1 MFNLDPKK
9 FREVFL
15 KSTLLSITFA
25 LAVMNNLVDQF
36 FVTLNGIHAAH
47 AYTLDVPIYW
57 ILLSTATALSA
68 VYSGEIGRHLSMG
81 DKMSADT
88 AATRSVVYS
97 LVFGLAFA
105 LIIWLIIAPILF
117 VYIEDEET
125 MDCAFDYLLPL
136 LVLYFCMSVSCVLGG
151 ILNAEGKAKLYTGI
165 LFTSVLA
172 NIGFGYLFVVI
183 MDMGMFGNGLATALG
198 SLISMLIMLWYFY
211 SGKTRV
217 HISLK
222 KFIWS
227 LDSVR
232 QAFARIRT
240 MTFRLIIR
248 DAAELAIRFSLY
260 LSYALT
266 YGIPMLFSKLI
277 AALGSGAGAY
287 LSSEYAKRYAER
299 DYDGAVRQFVL
310 SILVGGGLLFA
321 LSMVLYI
328 FAEPIASV
336 FTMDPS
342 LEDGKDTLVWT
353 MRVLCFTAPFLG
365 LKNIVNALWSP
376 VGRKE
381 RSLLYE
387 FATQSVKVAIFL
399 YALDSDYRSAIFM
412 LLILRIA
419 STVFILYMAVMC
431 LKKVYWKHCSRGM
444 HPAAA

>member
-1 MFNLDPKK
+1 MFNIDPKK
-9 FREVFL
+9 LREVFL

-36 FVTLNGIHAAH
+36 YVTLNGIHAAH

-125 MDCAFDYLLPL
+125 MDCAFEYLLPL
-136 LVLYFCMSVSCVLGG
+136 LCLYFCMSVSCVLGG

-172 NIGFGYLFVVI
+172 NIGFGYLFVET
-183 MDMGMFGNGLATALG
+183 MDMGMFGNGLSTALG
-198 SLISMLIMLWYFY
+198 SLTSMLIMLWYFF
-211 SGKTRV
+211 SGKTHV

-222 KFIWS
+222 KFVWS
-227 LDSVR
+227 FDSVR

-240 MTFRLIIR
+240 LTFRLIIR
-248 DAAELAIRFSLY
+248 DSAELAIRFSLY

-287 LSSEYAKRYAER
+287 LSSEYAKRYADR
-299 DYDGAVRQFVL
+299 DYDGTVRQFVL
-310 SILVGGGLLFA
+310 SLIIGGGMLFA
-321 LSMVLYI
+321 LSMVIYI
-328 FAEPIASV
+328 FADPIASV

-365 LKNIVNALWSP
+365 LKNIVSAMWAP
-376 VGRKE
+376 VGKKE
-381 RSLLYE
+381 QSLLYE
-387 FATQSVKVAIFL
+387 FATQTVKVIIFIQ
-399 YALDSDYRSAIFM
+399 ALDYDYKTAIIT
-412 LLILRIA
+412 LLVLRIA
-419 STVFILYMAVMC
+419 STAFSIYMAVIG
-431 LKKVYWKHCSRGM
+431 LKKVYKEHCSHGR

>member
-1 MFNLDPKK
+1 MFNIDPKK
-9 FREVFL
+9 LREVFL

-36 FVTLNGIHAAH
+36 YVTLNGIHAAH

-125 MDCAFDYLLPL
+125 MDCAFEYLLPL
-136 LVLYFCMSVSCVLGG
+136 LCLYFCMSVSCVLGG

-172 NIGFGYLFVVI
+172 NIGFGYLFVET
-183 MDMGMFGNGLATALG
+183 MDMGMFGNGLSTALG
-198 SLISMLIMLWYFY
+198 SLTSMLIMLWYFF

-222 KFIWS
+222 KFVWS
-227 LDSVR
+227 FDSVR

-240 MTFRLIIR
+240 LTFRLIIR
-248 DAAELAIRFSLY
+248 DSAELAIRFSLY
-260 LSYALT
+260 MSYALT

-287 LSSEYAKRYAER
+287 LSSEYAKRYADR
-299 DYDGAVRQFVL
+299 DYDGTVRQFVL
-310 SILVGGGLLFA
+310 SLIIGGGLLFA
-321 LSMVLYI
+321 LSMVIYI
-328 FAEPIASV
+328 FADPIASV

-365 LKNIVNALWSP
+365 LKNIVSAMWAP
-376 VGRKE
+376 VGKKE
-381 RSLLYE
+381 QSLLYE
-387 FATQSVKVAIFL
+387 LATQAVKVIIFIQ
-399 YALDSDYRSAIFM
+399 ALDYDYKTAIVT
-412 LLILRIA
+412 LLVLRIA
-419 STVFILYMAVMC
+419 STAFSIYMAVIG
-431 LKKVYWKHCSRGM
+431 LKKVYKEHCSHGR

>member
-1 MFNLDPKK
+1 MFNIDPKK
-9 FREVFL
+9 LREVFL

-36 FVTLNGIHAAH
+36 YVTLNGIHAAH

-125 MDCAFDYLLPL
+125 MDCAFEYLLPL
-136 LVLYFCMSVSCVLGG
+136 LCLYFCMSVSCVLGG

-172 NIGFGYLFVVI
+172 NIGFGYLFVET
-183 MDMGMFGNGLATALG
+183 MDMGMFGNGLSTALG
-198 SLISMLIMLWYFY
+198 SLTSMLIMLWYFF
-211 SGKTRV
+211 SGKTHV

-222 KFIWS
+222 KFVWS
-227 LDSVR
+227 FDSVR

-240 MTFRLIIR
+240 LTFRLIIR
-248 DAAELAIRFSLY
+248 DSAELAIRFSLY

-287 LSSEYAKRYAER
+287 LSSEYAKRYADR
-299 DYDGAVRQFVL
+299 DYDGTVRQFVL
-310 SILVGGGLLFA
+310 SLIIGGGMLFA
-321 LSMVLYI
+321 LSMVIYI
-328 FAEPIASV
+328 FADPIASV

-342 LEDGKDTLVWT
+342 LEDGKGTLVWT

-365 LKNIVNALWSP
+365 LKNIVSAMWAP
-376 VGRKE
+376 VGKKE
-381 RSLLYE
+381 QSLLYE
-387 FATQSVKVAIFL
+387 FATQTVKVIIFIQ
-399 YALDSDYRSAIFM
+399 ALDYDYKTAIIT
-412 LLILRIA
+412 LLVLRIA
-419 STVFILYMAVMC
+419 STAFSIYMAVIG
-431 LKKVYWKHCSRGM
+431 LKKVYKEHCSHGR

>member
-1 MFNLDPKK
+1 MFNIDPKK
-9 FREVFL
+9 LREVFL

-36 FVTLNGIHAAH
+36 YVTLNGIHAAH

-125 MDCAFDYLLPL
+125 MDCAFEYLLPL
-136 LVLYFCMSVSCVLGG
+136 LCLYFCMSVSCVLGG

-172 NIGFGYLFVVI
+172 NIGFGYLFVET
-183 MDMGMFGNGLATALG
+183 MDMGMFGNGLSTALG
-198 SLISMLIMLWYFY
+198 SLTSMLIMLWYFF
-211 SGKTRV
+211 SGKTHV

-222 KFIWS
+222 KFVWS
-227 LDSVR
+227 FDSVR

-240 MTFRLIIR
+240 LTFRLIIR
-248 DAAELAIRFSLY
+248 DSAELAIRFSLY
-260 LSYALT
+260 MSYALT

-287 LSSEYAKRYAER
+287 LSSEYAKRYADR
-299 DYDGAVRQFVL
+299 DYDGTVRQFVL
-310 SILVGGGLLFA
+310 SLIIGGGLLFA
-321 LSMVLYI
+321 LSMVIYI
-328 FAEPIASV
+328 FADPIASV

-342 LEDGKDTLVWT
+342 LEDGKGTLVWT

-365 LKNIVNALWSP
+365 LKNIVSAMWAP
-376 VGRKE
+376 VGKKE
-381 RSLLYE
+381 QSLLYE
-387 FATQSVKVAIFL
+387 FATQTVKVIIFIQ
-399 YALDSDYRSAIFM
+399 ALDYDYKTAIVT
-412 LLILRIA
+412 LLVLRIA
-419 STVFILYMAVMC
+419 STAFSIYMAVIG
-431 LKKVYWKHCSRGM
+431 LKKVYKKHCSHGR

>member
-1 MFNLDPKK
+1 MFNIDPKK
-9 FREVFL
+9 LREVFL

-36 FVTLNGIHAAH
+36 YVTLNGIHAAH

-125 MDCAFDYLLPL
+125 MDCAFEYLLPL
-136 LVLYFCMSVSCVLGG
+136 LCLYFCMSVSCVLGG

-172 NIGFGYLFVVI
+172 NIGFGYLFVET
-183 MDMGMFGNGLATALG
+183 MDMGMFGNGLSTALG
-198 SLISMLIMLWYFY
+198 SLTSMLIMLWYFF
-211 SGKTRV
+211 SGKTHV

-222 KFIWS
+222 KFVWS
-227 LDSVR
+227 FDSVR

-240 MTFRLIIR
+240 LTFRLIIR
-248 DAAELAIRFSLY
+248 DSAELAIRFSLY
-260 LSYALT
+260 MSYALT

-287 LSSEYAKRYAER
+287 LSSEYAKRYADR
-299 DYDGAVRQFVL
+299 DYDGTVRQFVL
-310 SILVGGGLLFA
+310 SLIIGGGLLFA
-321 LSMVLYI
+321 LSMVIYI
-328 FAEPIASV
+328 FADPIASV

-342 LEDGKDTLVWT
+342 LEDGKGTLVWT

-365 LKNIVNALWSP
+365 LKNIVSAMWAP
-376 VGRKE
+376 VGKKE
-381 RSLLYE
+381 QSLLYE
-387 FATQSVKVAIFL
+387 FATQAVKVIIFIQ
-399 YALDSDYRSAIFM
+399 ALDYDYKTAIVT
-412 LLILRIA
+412 LLVLRIA
-419 STVFILYMAVMC
+419 STAFSIYMAVIG
-431 LKKVYWKHCSRGM
+431 LKKVYKKHCSHGR